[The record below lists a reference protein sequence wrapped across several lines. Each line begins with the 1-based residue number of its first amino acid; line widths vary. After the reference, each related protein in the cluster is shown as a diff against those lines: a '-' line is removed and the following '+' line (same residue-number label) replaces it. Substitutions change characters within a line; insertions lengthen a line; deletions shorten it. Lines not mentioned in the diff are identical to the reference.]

1 MTMSP
6 RRTALALVLAAALFA
21 GCSDDDQEAA
31 VEETDETRLQTTG
44 ASSDDVA
51 YCVMSQE
58 MGAQQGRATEEEL
71 AQLENI
77 APPEI
82 RDAVSTAVE
91 AELAGNADSDEAA
104 GARAEIVAWEAENC
118 DAAEAEAPDDN
129 EQPGQIGG
137 VEPPETETE
146 D

>member
-1 MTMSP
+1 MTMSTRIP
-6 RRTALALVLAAALFA
+6 ALALVLAAALLG

-31 VEETDETRLQTTG
+31 VEETDETRLETTG

-58 MGAQQGRATEEEL
+58 MGAQQGQASEEEL
-71 AQLENI
+71 AELQNI

-82 RDAVSTAVE
+82 REAVSTAIE
-91 AELAGNADSDEAA
+91 AELNGNGESDEVAE
-104 GARAEIVAWEAENC
+104 ARAEIEAWEAENC
-118 DAAEAEAPDDN
+118 DRDEVEAPDDN
-129 EQPGQIGG
+129 EQPGQVGG

-146 D
+146 E